1 MKNRKVLV
9 LVSTLLIAVMSV
21 LLVACTTADG
31 LEKKFKNAGYDV
43 TREEGKKEDGYHWK
57 VTASKKGSLGA
68 FESIPGVA
76 GLKKYAPDF
85 MATKYKS
92 EEVAKAEEA
101 EAKQIL
107 AAAQAFGK
115 FKDRRVE
122 RKGTVLYFG
131 KNNEL
136 DYALGKKLSLQD

>member
-43 TREEGKKEDGYHWK
+43 TKVQGKAEDAYHWS
-57 VTASKKGSLGA
+57 VTASKKGKLGA
-68 FESIPGVA
+68 LENVPGVA
-76 GLKKYAPDF
+76 DLKKYAADF
-85 MATKYKS
+85 MATKYRS
-92 EEVAKAEEA
+92 EEVAKSEEA
-101 EAKQIL
+101 TAKQVL
-107 AAAQAFGK
+107 AAAQAFGQ

-122 RKGTVLYFG
+122 RKGTVLYYG

-136 DYALGKKLSLQD
+136 DYALGKKLSL